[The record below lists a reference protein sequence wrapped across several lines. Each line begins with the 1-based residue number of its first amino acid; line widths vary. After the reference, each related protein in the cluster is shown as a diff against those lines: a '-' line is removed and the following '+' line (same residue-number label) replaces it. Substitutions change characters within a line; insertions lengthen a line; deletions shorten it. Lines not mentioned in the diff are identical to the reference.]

1 MFNNI
6 CNFFQKRTQWLHN
19 NSLFLQRIDDII
31 LPFILLT
38 YFVSTYMNSDVI
50 GFFALIVMFLT
61 VIKMLTKPGEKYIC
75 QGFEIWLILYFML
88 VVVSLFGSTL
98 FTQSLKG
105 FFKTFIYIGFYFS
118 TALYIKDNL
127 KKIPIILGTIA
138 LCTIA
143 EGLIGVFQ
151 STLHLEAIST
161 WQDTTNLN
169 PEDVISRV
177 YGTLKPLN
185 PNLYGGYL
193 IAGLPIVIGSI
204 FYFLY
209 KHKVSMVIASL
220 VSSIIVIY
228 AIFQTGCRG
237 AYLSMLLI
245 FAVCFILSA
254 KFFWKKFKKIYLSII
269 GFSVCAI
276 TTVLIFVS
284 SLRHR
289 FLSIFAMRSDSSNS
303 FRFNVYHSS
312 IEMFKD
318 NWLLGI
324 GVGNKNFR
332 EIYGLYMKTG
342 FDALSAYNIYLET
355 AVESGIFALIAFL
368 GFLITVSY
376 KALKAILNNKN
387 QEHIIYLCA
396 CVISIWGI
404 LFHGLVDTIYFR
416 PQLQFL
422 FWTYIGIIC
431 ALLAQNNTSMNNGY
445 YENN

>member
-1 MFNNI
+1 MMFNKI
-6 CNFFQKRTQWLHN
+6 CNFFQKKTTWLYN
-19 NSLFLQRIDDII
+19 NSLVLQRIDDVI

-38 YFVSTYMNSDVI
+38 FVVSTFMSSDAI
-50 GFFALIVMFLT
+50 GFFAIIVMFLT
-61 VIKMLTKPGEKYIC
+61 IVKMFTKPNSKYEF

-98 FTQSLKG
+98 FAQSLKG
-105 FFKTFIYIGFYFS
+105 FCKTFIYIVFYFS

-127 KKIPIILGTIA
+127 KKIPVILGTIA
-138 LCTIA
+138 LCTMM

-161 WQDTTNLN
+161 WQDTSNLN
-169 PEDVISRV
+169 PEDVLSRV

-193 IAGLPIVIGSI
+193 IGGLPIVLGGI
-204 FYFLY
+204 FYFLN
-209 KHKVSMVIASL
+209 KHKINMAIFSCAASAA
-220 VSSIIVIY
+220 VIY
-228 AIFQTGCRG
+228 AILQTGCRG
-237 AYLSMLLI
+237 AYLSMLII
-245 FAVCFILSA
+245 FFACFVLSA
-254 KFFWKKFKKIYLSII
+254 KFFWNKYKQIYLFLI
-269 GFSVCAI
+269 GSTVCLM
-276 TTVLIFVS
+276 TMVLIFVS

-289 FLSIFAMRSDSSNS
+289 FISIFAMRSDSSNS

-312 IEMFKD
+312 LEMFKD

-368 GFLITVSY
+368 GFLGTLTY
-376 KALKAILNNKN
+376 KAIKAIYKLENK
-387 QEHIIYLCA
+387 EHIIYLSA
-396 CVISIWGI
+396 CIIAIFGI

-416 PQLQFL
+416 PQLQFI
-422 FWTYIGIIC
+422 FWTYIAVIC
-431 ALLAQNNTSMNNGY
+431 ALLPQKTINKNN
-445 YENN
+445 